1 MSKKKD
7 NIVTPRAFIKYDDLA
22 GELDILSKY
31 IGIFAKIAGK
41 TIVIKCGN
49 GVLANREAMYSMAKD
64 IAVLQSSGVR
74 VIVVHGGGAK
84 IGEMLKIVGGL
95 EKFIDGERVIDEAHF
110 HIIEMVLKGSIAPHI
125 VSDINHVGGVAI
137 SISGRDNNFIKTD
150 KMRRIKK
157 DPGSEIERIVE
168 LGLVGEPI
176 SMDLNFLDTI
186 FENGM
191 VPVISPIG
199 INDIGKAYVMNADVL
214 AGFIAEQTQADLLLF
229 LTDFDGISNAEGN
242 ILNKISSEK
251 LKILIDSDAVH
262 QELKIKA
269 ISSINALKNG
279 VGSCSIVNG
288 NEHHI
293 TLIDLLK
300 DEGVGT
306 VIFKNMANDVKSL
319 FPIV

>member
-7 NIVTPRAFIKYDDLA
+7 NIVTPKAFIKYDDLA

-49 GVLANREAMYSMAKD
+49 GVLSNREAMYSMAKD

-125 VSDINHVGGVAI
+125 VSDINHVGGIAI

-168 LGLVGEPI
+168 LGESGLVFVETILCVAITSPSNFPSFDFLERLVG
-176 SMDLNFLDTI
+176 
-186 FENGM
+186 
-191 VPVISPIG
+191 PV
-199 INDIGKAYVMNADVL
+199 DIVVLFTAFVADV
-214 AGFIAEQTQADLLLF
+214 
-229 LTDFDGISNAEGN
+229 
-242 ILNKISSEK
+242 
-251 LKILIDSDAVH
+251 
-262 QELKIKA
+262 
-269 ISSINALKNG
+269 
-279 VGSCSIVNG
+279 C
-288 NEHHI
+288 
-293 TLIDLLK
+293 
-300 DEGVGT
+300 
-306 VIFKNMANDVKSL
+306 
-319 FPIV
+319 